1 MHDILNNVTFPV
13 SLDAL
18 TIPKGLRLLS
28 LSPHPDDFDAIAVT
42 MKRLFAAGT
51 EIFVAVASSGASGV
65 EDSFCTP
72 PTILE
77 KARAREV
84 EQRRSCEFFGLPDD
98 HVRFLCLEEDETGKI
113 SANEFNFAVV
123 AAVFKELSP
132 DLVFLPH
139 GNDTNSDHRLI
150 YAMLSR
156 LGHNADRTFTA
167 FLNRDPK
174 TIALRMDVYT
184 AFGEI
189 DAAWKAELLRFH
201 QSQHQRN
208 LNARGYGF
216 DERILSGNRENAQLY
231 GIKDHAYAEIFE
243 LEFFQA
249 GASDLEKL
257 I

>member
-1 MHDILNNVTFPV
+1 MHDILNNVTCPV

-28 LSPHPDDFDAIAVT
+28 LAPHPDDFDAVAVT

-51 EIFVAVASSGASGV
+51 EIFVAVASFGASGV

-77 KARAREV
+77 KARAREI

-98 HVRFLCLEEDETGKI
+98 HVRFLRLEEDAAGKI
-113 SANEFNFAVV
+113 TDTEYNFAAV
-123 AAVFKELSP
+123 AAVFKEFLP

-150 YAMLSR
+150 YSMLSR
-156 LGHNADRTFTA
+156 LGQNVGRAFTA
-167 FLNRDPK
+167 FLSRDPK

-201 QSQHQRN
+201 QSQHTRN
-208 LNARGYGF
+208 LNTRGYGF

-231 GIKDHAYAEIFE
+231 DIKDYAYAEVFE
-243 LEFFQA
+243 LELFPC
-249 GASDLEKL
+249 K
-257 I
+257 II